1 MSIIC
6 NTSDIKYTI
15 IYVEKDEFGWGIEM
29 VVNYLEDENEIDMND
44 LDVVADSANGVYGFI
59 DNGKFWHPI
68 VEVSNLDNHWTVP
81 IYKEYEYDYMII
93 LKGSPNE
100 LSTLITELTGDEK
113 PYLESYYI
121 WKTDDGIVA
130 VIA

>member
-6 NTSDIKYTI
+6 DTSDIKYTL
-15 IYVEKDEFGWGIEM
+15 IYVEKEEFSYGIEM
-29 VVNYLEDENEIDMND
+29 VVNYLEDENEIDMDN
-44 LDVVADSANGVYGFI
+44 LDVVADSANGIYGFI
-59 DNGKFWHPI
+59 NNGKFWHPI
-68 VEVSNLDNHWTVP
+68 VEVDNLSNHWTVP
-81 IYKEYEYDYMII
+81 IQNEYEYDYMII

-100 LSTLITELTGDEK
+100 VSTLVTELTGNEK
-113 PYLESYYI
+113 PYLESYHI